1 MVAVLK
7 SKKRKLAFVL
17 AAVAGFVF
25 VRKRKRPASEQPW
38 PLTPKE
44 IARRVI
50 EEPWTGNM
58 DAIDELVAPEFVG
71 HNPPLREPNLG
82 PDGFKDFVETYRSAY
97 PDGLITVD
105 AQVAEGDRVVSRWTA
120 HGTHRGELMGIE
132 PTGRE
137 ITVHGI
143 TISRI
148 SAGKV
153 VESWSNWD
161 ALGMLVQL
169 GVVPEPARA

>member
-1 MVAVLK
+1 M
-7 SKKRKLAFVL
+7 KKRLAFLL
-17 AAVAGFVF
+17 ALVGGYLFIRR
-25 VRKRKRPASEQPW
+25 RKRASAGESW

-44 IARRVI
+44 IARRLT
-50 EEPWTGNM
+50 EEPWTG
-58 DAIDELVAPEFVG
+58 DLGVIDELVAPEFVG
-71 HNPPLREPNLG
+71 HNPPGRVQNVGPAGFRE
-82 PDGFKDFVETYRSAY
+82 FVETYRSAF
-97 PDGLITVD
+97 PDARVTVD
-105 AQVAEGDRVVSRWTA
+105 SQLADGDRVVTRWTA
-120 HGTHRGELMGIE
+120 QGTHRGELMGID

-137 ITVHGI
+137 VTVNGI

-169 GVVPEPARA
+169 GVVLEPARA

>member
-1 MVAVLK
+1 
-7 SKKRKLAFVL
+7 
-17 AAVAGFVF
+17 
-25 VRKRKRPASEQPW
+25 
-38 PLTPKE
+38 
-44 IARRVI
+44 
-50 EEPWTGNM
+50 
-58 DAIDELVAPEFVG
+58 
-71 HNPPLREPNLG
+71 
-82 PDGFKDFVETYRSAY
+82 
-97 PDGLITVD
+97 
-105 AQVAEGDRVVSRWTA
+105 
-120 HGTHRGELMGIE
+120 MGIE

-137 ITVHGI
+137 VTVNGI